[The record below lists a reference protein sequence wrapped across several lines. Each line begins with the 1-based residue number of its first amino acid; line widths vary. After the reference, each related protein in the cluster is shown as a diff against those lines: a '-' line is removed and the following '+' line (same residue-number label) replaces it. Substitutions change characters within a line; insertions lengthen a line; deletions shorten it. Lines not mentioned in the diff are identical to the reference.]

1 MHLPAIGGEKADLDI
16 RHASVLFSGEAA
28 SRVIKLSSR

>member
-16 RHASVLFSGEAA
+16 KHASVLFAGEAA
-28 SRVIKLSSR
+28 LKVIKLLSR